1 MEPTPSKTSTKP
13 SRYFVEE
20 VAGTLFLRY
29 GNRVVAANVGEQDTI
44 CDSVRTHFE
53 YLAASANIR
62 LDSGGP
68 LPDDTSEPTPVA

>member
-13 SRYFVEE
+13 PKYFVEE

-29 GNRVVAANVGEQDTI
+29 GNLVVATNIGEQDAI

-53 YLAASANIR
+53 YLATSANAR

-68 LPDDTSEPTPVA
+68 LPDDVGRPTPVA

>member
-1 MEPTPSKTSTKP
+1 MEPTPSKTSIKP

-29 GNRVVAANVGEQDTI
+29 GNLVVAASIGEQDAI
-44 CDSVRTHFE
+44 CDSVRMHFE
-53 YLAASANIR
+53 YLAASANSR

-68 LPDDTSEPTPVA
+68 LPDDTGEPTPVA